1 MENSPIVG
9 RIMRRRRQ
17 HGEVPMKRLFLAA
30 ALLAAGA
37 MSAQAITLVE
47 AIRDGYEVKAASM
60 AGLQTLFIVLQKE
73 KIVLVCEMEGN
84 KQCRLFR

>member
-1 MENSPIVG
+1 
-9 RIMRRRRQ
+9 
-17 HGEVPMKRLFLAA
+17 MKRLFLAA

-37 MSAQAITLVE
+37 TSAQAITLVE

-73 KIVLVCEMEGN
+73 KTVLVCEMEGN
-84 KQCRLFR
+84 KQCRQFR

>member
-1 MENSPIVG
+1 
-9 RIMRRRRQ
+9 
-17 HGEVPMKRLFLAA
+17 MKRLFLAA
-30 ALLAAGA
+30 ALLAAST

-73 KIVLVCEMEGN
+73 KTVLVCEMEGN